1 MKRLSVIC
9 AALTVSLSV
18 FSTENNSATL
28 LTIGGKPVTV
38 GEFDYIFSKN
48 NTDSVITKQKIDE
61 YMKLFVNFKLKV
73 LEAENRGMDTTT
85 SFVNELKTYRDQLA
99 EPYMTD
105 REIDEELMKMA
116 YERITHEVS
125 ASHILI
131 RFQEGNPDTTAAYN
145 KIMAILARI
154 KKGENFEKLAS
165 ETSEDT
171 YSAKN
176 GGKLGYFKGFQMIKP
191 FEDAC
196 YENKVGDIV
205 GPVKTIYGYHLIK
218 INDLRPSSGDV
229 RVAHILKLVDQDAP
243 AEAWNEANEKSYNF
257 V

>member
-1 MKRLSVIC
+1 MYAIRSYYV
-9 AALTVSLSV
+9 
-18 FSTENNSATL
+18 
-28 LTIGGKPVTV
+28 
-38 GEFDYIFSKN
+38 
-48 NTDSVITKQKIDE
+48 
-61 YMKLFVNFKLKV
+61 FVNFKLKV

-165 ETSEDT
+165 ETVITS
-171 YSAKN
+171 YSIHYTKLYEFRKKERIIYRSILCTAN
-176 GGKLGYFKGFQMIKP
+176 GRFFMAQESFP
-191 FEDAC
+191 
-196 YENKVGDIV
+196 
-205 GPVKTIYGYHLIK
+205 
-218 INDLRPSSGDV
+218 
-229 RVAHILKLVDQDAP
+229 
-243 AEAWNEANEKSYNF
+243 NF
-257 V
+257 WM